1 LSISPENQDDLLSN
15 YTIFGVLIYK
25 AMRILLL
32 TITLLTV
39 ALSSCSKYD
48 EGKPSLASKKS
59 RIVNNWAVV
68 KITANGFDITSAKII
83 TSVDVRSNNT
93 LTVNGELFG
102 TPYSNVGG
110 WAFNSNKTHV
120 LVTNNDGSVD
130 SYEIIKL
137 EKDSMKLRIVNG
149 DGVTIEYEFKTA

>member
-1 LSISPENQDDLLSN
+1 MRLL
-15 YTIFGVLIYK
+15 FL
-25 AMRILLL
+25 M
-32 TITLLTV
+32 V
-39 ALSSCSKYD
+39 ALAGFSLSSCSKYD

-83 TSVDVRSNNT
+83 TGVDVRNNNT
-93 LTVNGELFG
+93 LTVKGEIFG
-102 TPYSNVGG
+102 EPYANDGG
-110 WAFNSNKTHV
+110 WAFNAAKTHV

-137 EKDSMKLRIVNG
+137 EKDSMKLRIING

>member
-1 LSISPENQDDLLSN
+1 MRLLFLMVALAGLS
-15 YTIFGVLIYK
+15 
-25 AMRILLL
+25 
-32 TITLLTV
+32 
-39 ALSSCSKYD
+39 LSSCSKYD

-83 TSVDVRSNNT
+83 TGVDVRSNNT
-93 LTVNGELFG
+93 LTVKGEIFG
-102 TPYSNVGG
+102 EPYANDGG
-110 WAFNSNKTHV
+110 WAFNTAKTHV

-137 EKDSMKLRIVNG
+137 EKDSMKLRIING